1 MEIVINEIKYKVVK
15 NYREGFDE
23 EEVKTRMTDY
33 FEGYDYVFGDW
44 AYGKLS
50 LKGFYNKDNEIIPAL
65 LTDIYIKDNK
75 KVNKINNIEDL
86 DKYIKENC
94 AYDCKYFLLE
104 KEK

>member
-23 EEVKTRMTDY
+23 EEIKTRMTDY

-44 AYGKLS
+44 AYGKLR
-50 LKGFYNKDNEIIPAL
+50 LKGFYN
-65 LTDIYIKDNK
+65 KDNK

>member
-33 FEGYDYVFGDW
+33 FEVYDYVFVDW
-44 AYGKLS
+44 AFGKLR
-50 LKGFYNKDNEIIPAL
+50 LKGFYN
-65 LTDIYIKDNK
+65 KDNK

>member
-33 FEGYDYVFGDW
+33 FEGYDFVFGDW
-44 AYGKLS
+44 AYGKLR
-50 LKGFYNKDNEIIPAL
+50 LKGFYN
-65 LTDIYIKDNK
+65 KDNK

>member
-44 AYGKLS
+44 AYGKLR
-50 LKGFYNKDNEIIPAL
+50 LKGFYN
-65 LTDIYIKDNK
+65 KDNK